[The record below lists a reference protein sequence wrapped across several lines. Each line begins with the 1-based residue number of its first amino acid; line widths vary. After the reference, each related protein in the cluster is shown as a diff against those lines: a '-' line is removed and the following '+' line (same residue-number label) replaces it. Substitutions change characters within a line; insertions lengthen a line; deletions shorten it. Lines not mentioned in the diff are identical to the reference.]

1 MADVLS
7 TKETL
12 DLFDRYVVANYG
24 RLPVVIVRGEGSRVW
39 DADGKEYL
47 DLFAGWAVTAL
58 GHCHPRLVAA
68 IREQAG
74 QLIYMANHMYTQP
87 QGRLAQLLSEQS
99 FGGKCFFCN
108 SGAEAIEAAI
118 KLARL
123 HTPREKYKVLTFED
137 SFHGRTFGAISA
149 TAQSKY
155 HQGFQP
161 LLAGFE
167 YLPLNDLDAV
177 YGAVDDETCGILVEP
192 IQGEGGV
199 IIPPEGYLRRV
210 RELCTKYNVL
220 FIADEI
226 QTGLGRT
233 GKLFACD
240 HEDVRPDMVTIGK
253 ALSGG
258 FYPVSAA
265 LSSREVLG
273 VFNPG
278 DHGSTFGGN
287 PLGVAVARAALRA
300 LVEEEM
306 IANAGEMGEYFQD
319 QLVEINSPHV
329 KEVRGKGLMIGVELH
344 PQAGGARRFCEAL
357 QERGILAKETHH
369 NIIRF
374 APPLIITQEQIDWAI
389 ERIRPVLQLS

>member
-1 MADVLS
+1 MADAMS

-12 DLFDRYVVANYG
+12 ELFERYVVANYN

-58 GHCHPRLVAA
+58 GHCHPRLVSA

-74 QLIYMANHMYTQP
+74 QLIYMANHLYTQP
-87 QGRLAQLLSEQS
+87 QGRLAKLLSENS

-137 SFHGRTFGAISA
+137 SFQGRTFGAISA

-199 IIPPEGYLRRV
+199 NICTDEFLQGLRN
-210 RELCTKYNVL
+210 LCDERGMVL
-220 FIADEI
+220 MFDEV
-226 QTGLGRT
+226 QTGVGRT
-233 GKLFACD
+233 GKMFAYQ
-240 HEDVRPDMVTIGK
+240 HSGVVPDIMTLAKHLGGGVPIGAIVAK
-253 ALSGG
+253 
-258 FYPVSAA
+258 PEVAA
-265 LSSREVLG
+265 SMK
-273 VFNPG
+273 PG
-278 DHGSTFGGN
+278 THASTFGGN
-287 PLGVAVARAALRA
+287 ALAAAAACAVIETILDEKILDHVNEVGAFAMGRLRE
-300 LVEEEM
+300 LQQKQPK
-306 IANAGEMGEYFQD
+306 IKQ
-319 QLVEINSPHV
+319 
-329 KEVRGKGLMIGVELH
+329 VRGIGLMIGIEL
-344 PQAGGARRFCEAL
+344 AVGGAAVFKKCLEKGMLTNCTHDTVLRFMPSLTVTREEIEQGIAILAEAL
-357 QERGILAKETHH
+357 EET
-369 NIIRF
+369 
-374 APPLIITQEQIDWAI
+374 E
-389 ERIRPVLQLS
+389 